1 MNIENIYKDDKLK
14 KVMERVFDDEEEKEL
29 RK

>member
-1 MNIENIYKDDKLK
+1 MAIENIYKDNNLK